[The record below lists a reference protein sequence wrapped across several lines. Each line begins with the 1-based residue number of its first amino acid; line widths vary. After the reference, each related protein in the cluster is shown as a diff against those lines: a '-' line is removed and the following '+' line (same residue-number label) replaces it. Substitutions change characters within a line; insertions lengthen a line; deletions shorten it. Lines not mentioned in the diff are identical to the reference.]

1 MLPSWLSPD
10 PASPAH
16 ALIRVRAQPGA
27 RRTALVGLWNGCLK
41 LAVSAPP
48 DDGRANAAL
57 AELLAE
63 LLGLAPSR
71 VELSSGARQREK
83 RFRVRLPPES
93 VHERLAPHLAR
104 TRS

>member
-1 MLPSWLSPD
+1 MPPSWLSPD

-63 LLGLAPSR
+63 LPGSSFLAVPASAKSAFASGCLPNPFTSDLRRTSPGREASR
-71 VELSSGARQREK
+71 
-83 RFRVRLPPES
+83 
-93 VHERLAPHLAR
+93 
-104 TRS
+104 